1 MTRGPEEWLD
11 QIKKGEHLSE
21 QDMKRLCDLVKE
33 LLVEESNVQP
43 VKAPVTVCGDIHGQ
57 FYDLLELFRVG
68 GEVPA
73 TSYIFMVK
81 FSLQGRFCR

>member
-1 MTRGPEEWLD
+1 
-11 QIKKGEHLSE
+11 
-21 QDMKRLCDLVKE
+21 MKRLCDLVKE

-73 TSYIFMVK
+73 TSYIFMV
-81 FSLQGRFCR
+81 FLVINVRETLLTVDIIL